1 VLQAG
6 VSIFDS
12 SIAGLGGCPYAKG
25 ASGNVATE
33 DLLYMLNGMNIET
46 NVDME
51 KLLIAGDYI
60 NQFLSRQSTS
70 KIALAVENRTTHD
83 QG

>member
-6 VSIFDS
+6 VSVFDS

-25 ASGNVATE
+25 TSGNVATE

-46 NVDME
+46 YIDME
-51 KLLIAGDYI
+51 KLLITDDYI
-60 NQFLSRQSTS
+60 NQFL
-70 KIALAVENRTTHD
+70 
-83 QG
+83 G